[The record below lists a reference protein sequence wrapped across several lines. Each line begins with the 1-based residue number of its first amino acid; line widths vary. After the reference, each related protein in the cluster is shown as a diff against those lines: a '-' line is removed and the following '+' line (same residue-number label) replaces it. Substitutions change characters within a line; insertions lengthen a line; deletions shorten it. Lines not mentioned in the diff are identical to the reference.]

1 MRISTIRSCLD
12 EIDFV
17 KFRKHHGNKESMEH
31 RVVSLL
37 AGKAAIKLVYG
48 KKNVSSE
55 YEIVSAMGVVRR
67 LTDGCCVKTSLELER
82 YYWRAKE
89 LLIKNRKLLDAVA
102 NKLIEKEILL
112 SDGIQK
118 LIMIE

>member
-1 MRISTIRSCLD
+1 MKEFDNVIGYEDI
-12 EIDFV
+12 
-17 KFRKHHGNKESMEH
+17 KFELY
-31 RVVSLL
+31 RVVDMLKNPDKYKSL
-37 AGKAAIKLVYG
+37 
-48 KKNVSSE
+48 
-55 YEIVSAMGVVRR
+55 
-67 LTDGCCVKTSLELER
+67 DVKVSLEMER

-118 LIMIE
+118 PMMIEWN

>member
-1 MRISTIRSCLD
+1 MWRF
-12 EIDFV
+12 EM
-17 KFRKHHGNKESMEH
+17 KEFDNVIGYEDIKLELY
-31 RVVSLL
+31 RVVDML
-37 AGKAAIKLVYG
+37 
-48 KKNVSSE
+48 KNPDK
-55 YEIVSAMGVVRR
+55 YKN
-67 LTDGCCVKTSLELER
+67 LDVKVSLEMER
-82 YYWRAKE
+82 YYWRSKE

>member
-1 MRISTIRSCLD
+1 MKEFDNVIGYEDIKLELYIVVDMLKNPDKYKSLD
-12 EIDFV
+12 V
-17 KFRKHHGNKESMEH
+17 K
-31 RVVSLL
+31 VSL
-37 AGKAAIKLVYG
+37 
-48 KKNVSSE
+48 E
-55 YEIVSAMGVVRR
+55 M
-67 LTDGCCVKTSLELER
+67 ER

-118 LIMIE
+118 PMMIE

>member
-1 MRISTIRSCLD
+1 M
-12 EIDFV
+12 
-17 KFRKHHGNKESMEH
+17 KEFDNVIGYEDIKLELY
-31 RVVSLL
+31 RVVDML
-37 AGKAAIKLVYG
+37 
-48 KKNVSSE
+48 KNPDK
-55 YEIVSAMGVVRR
+55 YKN
-67 LTDGCCVKTSLELER
+67 LDVKVSLEMER
-82 YYWRAKE
+82 YYWRSKE